1 MCCWWTF
8 PHNTVP
14 KVRLRCHPSCLGVW
28 VTSCISSR
36 NTSSAC
42 VKMVCIGARQLL
54 QLQTTKAN
62 QLIISGTRF
71 FGKNLGIS
79 FTGNLCCR
87 QSARL
92 WVLWPSVTSN
102 LALPVT
108 HLYPC
113 ALDWNSWI
121 GIWRWSGGPASSGSK
136 GREITAVWT
145 QSVQVEELNWA
156 YW

>member
-1 MCCWWTF
+1 MYKF
-8 PHNTVP
+8 VNTVP

-92 WVLWPSVTSN
+92 VHQTLGTVTFCDIQPRSASDTP
-102 LALPVT
+102 LSMCFGLELMDRYMKVIRGSC
-108 HLYPC
+108 L
-113 ALDWNSWI
+113 
-121 GIWRWSGGPASSGSK
+121 IWK
-136 GREITAVWT
+136 
-145 QSVQVEELNWA
+145 
-156 YW
+156 